1 MTALDYCYCS
11 LIITVVYLLLL
22 LRKRKYRL
30 LLPSVVYSFIWAIT
44 SFLMIC
50 QITGFLVNKAA
61 GEDIFSQSAQ
71 FAFMLIIAA
80 IIGFTIAHI
89 FADTKQHKKV
99 RIVDVRDVDIILK
112 RFIWIP
118 YLCGV
123 IGILLIIYYLSF
135 AGGIDNLGDY
145 RLIALYTKKTGYMA
159 VVQRISGHINFL
171 GTFYLMLLGYRDGQ
185 TGLKV
190 GKFLL
195 YFFLCS
201 AINIAIAGRS
211 WILTSSLPFLV
222 TFVFARKYCGNIPL
236 NRPTNDWKKLIA
248 ILVILVSLF
257 SLIGIVRNNH
267 SSNDSATFVSKFFYL
282 TDGARMTNLVLKEF
296 PEGSYEEEY
305 GMSSLADGFIS
316 SSMKSEFAESI
327 SGDIGL
333 SVTVKSYMPPL
344 YYDFGELGGAIFWCI
359 LCIFIEY
366 WAICLKY
373 KHSIFSVLLMGQICI
388 MLFLTPV
395 GNPISV
401 YTPAF
406 EWLLI
411 IYILRRTIF
420 LIPHRNNNTL

>member
-1 MTALDYCYCS
+1 MTTLDYCYCS
-11 LIITVVYLLLL
+11 LIIAVVYLLLL
-22 LRKRKYRL
+22 LGKRKYRL

-44 SFLMIC
+44 SVLMIC

-71 FAFMLIIAA
+71 FVFMLIVAA
-80 IIGFTIAHI
+80 IIGFSIAHI
-89 FADTKQHKKV
+89 FADTKKHKNV
-99 RIVDVRDVDIILK
+99 RLVDVRSIDIILK

-123 IGILLIIYYLSF
+123 IGIVLIIYYLS
-135 AGGIDNLGDY
+135 AGGIENLGDY
-145 RLIALYTKKTGYMA
+145 RLIALYTKKNGYMT

-171 GTFYLMLLGYRDGQ
+171 GTFYIMLLGYRDGQ
-185 TGLKV
+185 TGLNV

-201 AINIAIAGRS
+201 AINIAIAGRV

-222 TFVFARKYCGNIPL
+222 TFVFARKYCDNIQL

-248 ILVILVSLF
+248 IMAILISLF
-257 SLIGIVRNNH
+257 SLIGIMRSNH
-267 SSNDSATFVSKFFYL
+267 TSNDSATFVSKFFYL

-305 GMSSLADGFIS
+305 GMSSLAEGFIP
-316 SSMKSEFAESI
+316 SSMKSKFAELI
-327 SGDIGL
+327 SDDIGL
-333 SVTVKSYMPPL
+333 SVTVRSYMPPL
-344 YYDFGELGGAIFWCI
+344 YYDFGKVGGAIFWCI

-373 KHSIFSVLLMGQICI
+373 KHSIFSILLMGQICI

-395 GNPISV
+395 GNPITV

-420 LIPHRNNNTL
+420 SISYRKIKQH